1 MMLRF
6 CVLVLLSF
14 LAAPLAFAGSSAAF
28 ESSAEGSEYV
38 LIRLDE
44 GDRLLADDP
53 AEEQTGEILIFDQL
67 VALAGQ
73 ELALEESL
81 VASAATRDATTDVF
95 QGRVRVVVA
104 SAAVTRGTS
113 INVYEDRAVAV
124 VDLEDV
130 TALGGGYLAVPLNRV
145 AWLGGVTL

>member
-6 CVLVLLSF
+6 CVLVLLSS

-28 ESSAEGSEYV
+28 ESSAEGGEYV

-73 ELALEESL
+73 ELTLEESL

-95 QGRVRVVVA
+95 QGRVVA

-130 TALGGGYLAVPLNRV
+130 TALGGGYLAVPLGRV
-145 AWLGGVTL
+145 AWLDGVTL